1 MAEEE
6 SSHDIDRVLPSG
18 QDEPEAG
25 ANDRESRY
33 EGEKKAANCFKFT
46 KDDDHEAEVVAE
58 EEIVLVTEGL
68 QHQGIHSRK
77 LPD

>member
-6 SSHDIDRVLPSG
+6 SSHDIDRVLPSS

-25 ANDRESRY
+25 ADDSESRY
-33 EGEKKAANCFKFT
+33 EGEKKASNGFKFT
-46 KDDDHEAEVVAE
+46 KDDYHEAEIVAE

-68 QHQGIHSRK
+68 EHQGIHSWK